1 MQVRTSIQFNEQQ
14 GKLIMETTYRTAG
27 TLQFLCLKC
36 GFQSGK
42 SIFILTKTDDKRP
55 IVQCPECESLDVID
69 ADSKVRIN
77 PQDLK

>member
-1 MQVRTSIQFNEQQ
+1 MT
-14 GKLIMETTYRTAG
+14 ETTYRTAG
-27 TLQFLCLKC
+27 TLQFHCLTC

-42 SIFILTKTDDKRP
+42 SIFRIDKTEDRRP
-55 IVQCPECESLDVID
+55 VVRCPDCESIEIID